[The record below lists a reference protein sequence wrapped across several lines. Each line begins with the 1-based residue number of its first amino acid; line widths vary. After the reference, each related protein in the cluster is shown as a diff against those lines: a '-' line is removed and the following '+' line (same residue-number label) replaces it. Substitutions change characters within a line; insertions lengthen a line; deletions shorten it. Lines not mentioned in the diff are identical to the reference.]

1 MNTLWLLTDWDE
13 NSNLYRGL
21 SNNVSNQI
29 SVHSA
34 KRFQMRRLK
43 CEKLTE
49 DELRMPS
56 DGIHYF

>member
-1 MNTLWLLTDWDE
+1 MNTLWLLTDWDK

-21 SNNVSNQI
+21 SKNVSNQI

-49 DELRMPS
+49 DGLRMPS